1 MHQTA
6 DALLLRSRIKRDQ
19 KYVTEVEVPER
30 HSTLRRCRFYDDALA
45 DLLTAKTL
53 DPNNGD
59 LDRYINRLNTDLQQC
74 HETLL

>member
-19 KYVTEVEVPER
+19 KYVIKMEVTDR
-30 HSTLRRCRFYDDALA
+30 YSTLCFRRFYDDALA
-45 DLLTAKTL
+45 DLLAAKTL

-59 LDRYINRLNTDLQQC
+59 LDRYINRLNADLQQC